1 MIKNIDVSK
10 IHPHYN
16 NPRKEL
22 GDLSEL
28 AESIRKTGILQN
40 LTVVPWFSDITK
52 SGADD
57 PVKQEEMVI
66 LLLLVIGA
74 LLLLNLLV

>member
-40 LTVVPWFSDITK
+40 LTVVP
-52 SGADD
+52 
-57 PVKQEEMVI
+57 
-66 LLLLVIGA
+66 
-74 LLLLNLLV
+74 

>member
-1 MIKNIDVSK
+1 MIKNIEISR
-10 IHPHYN
+10 IRPHYN

-22 GDLSEL
+22 GDLTEL
-28 AESIRKTGILQN
+28 AESIKKTGILQN
-40 LTVVPWFSDITK
+40 LTVCLGFQVLELEQRIRQYKKKW
-52 SGADD
+52 
-57 PVKQEEMVI
+57 VI

>member
-1 MIKNIDVSK
+1 MIKNIEISR
-10 IHPHYN
+10 IRPHYN

-22 GDLSEL
+22 GDLTEL
-28 AESIRKTGILQN
+28 AESIKKTGILQN
-40 LTVVPWFSDITK
+40 LTVVPWFSSTGV
-52 SGADD
+52 GAED
-57 PVKQEEMVI
+57 PTIQEEMI